1 MSKNYYFRYVA
12 LSYVDDVLVDELI
25 IVVDGGYV
33 QYGWNEHGWYE
44 YGNGLIKYD
53 VRDESKYEK
62 LRYEKH
68 GRL

>member
-33 QYGWNEHGWYE
+33 QYGWNEHGWNE
-44 YGNGLIKYD
+44 HDSIGKHKVKY
-53 VRDESKYEK
+53 YNWQ
-62 LRYEKH
+62 
-68 GRL
+68 